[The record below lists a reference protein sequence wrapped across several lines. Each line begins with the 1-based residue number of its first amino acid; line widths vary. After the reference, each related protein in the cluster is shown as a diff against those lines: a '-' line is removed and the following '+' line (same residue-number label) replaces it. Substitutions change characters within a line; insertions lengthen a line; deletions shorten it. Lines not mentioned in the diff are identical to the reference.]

1 MAKTEILLELKRFEV
16 TNPGLLRPISQ
27 AFVRIIGRVS
37 LGVDMLDAF
46 LQDMR
51 TGARVLLKS
60 PGFTVV
66 AILSLA
72 LGIGANTAIFTIINA
87 VFLHPLPVE
96 EPSRLVELFTRDAKT
111 VQSNA
116 NFQLTPTS
124 LPNYEDFRDQNM
136 VFTGLAAAT
145 FPLPL
150 NWGGQAEPQ
159 LLNGDLVSA
168 NYFDVLGVK
177 AFRGRTFFPDEDEK
191 PGANAVLVMSYS
203 LWTQKFGA
211 NPNLIGQTITLNAT
225 PYTVIGVAPPNFK
238 GTISLAGPDL
248 VWLPVSMRD
257 SVLSGQFKAFEN
269 NRRFRWLSLIG
280 RLKPGVT
287 MQQAGAAMKTLM
299 AGLEKQYPRENQGRT
314 VEISLLTDSVLG
326 INNRQQFTLAGA
338 VLMSIVGLVL
348 LIACVNLA
356 NLLLAQAAKREK
368 EMSIRA
374 ALGAGRSRLVRQLL
388 TESTLLSLLGGAAGL
403 LVAYWGRELLWSFRP
418 PFLQQGSLDL
428 SFDARVLGFTAGAS
442 LLTGL
447 LFGIIPALRASH
459 PDLNATL
466 KVGGR
471 SGTLGWT
478 HNRLRSLLVISE
490 MALALVALV
499 GAGLF
504 LRSMQNAQKINPG
517 FETKNLFEFFF
528 DLGALRYDTA
538 HGQQFIRDAIERAKS
553 VPGVADA
560 AVSSGGVFGGGILG
574 TVFREGEQS
583 NPNDRGTLVGLD
595 DVAPGFFDTM
605 RIPLLRGRELN
616 EFDKEGG
623 TKVAIINEVM
633 AKLMWPGQDAIGKR
647 FYAFGTPEPFE
658 VVGVA
663 GNTVVL
669 QINQD
674 PQPTAYFPL
683 RQQYSPV
690 GALVVRTTGD
700 PQAILGT
707 VRGQVQQLDRNLAF
721 TNVNTIGELLDQG
734 LWAARMGAALLG
746 IFGFLALALAS
757 VGIYGVMAYSVSQ
770 RTNEIGIRMALGAR
784 PGQVLRLV
792 LKQGMRLALAG
803 AAAGVLIALL
813 LGRFVSGLLFG
824 VSGKDPLTIGGVAL
838 LLSAVAALACY
849 IPARRATRV
858 DPIVALRYE

>member
-1 MAKTEILLELKRFEV
+1 MFE
-16 TNPGLLRPISQ
+16 T
-27 AFVRIIGRVS
+27 FW
-37 LGVDMLDAF
+37 
-46 LQDMR
+46 QDLR

-87 VFLHPLPVE
+87 VFLHPLPLE
-96 EPSRLVELFTRDAKT
+96 EPSRLVEVFTRDAKT
-111 VQSNA
+111 VQTNA
-116 NFQLTPTS
+116 NFQLTPSS
-124 LPNYEDFRDQNM
+124 LPNYEDYRDQNT
-136 VFTGLAAAT
+136 VFSGFTAAT
-145 FPLPL
+145 NFALPL
-150 NWGGQAEPQ
+150 NWGGQTEPKQ
-159 LLNGDLVSA
+159 LNGYLVSA
-168 NYFDVLGVK
+168 NFFDVLGVR
-177 AFRGRTFFPDEDEK
+177 AFRGRTFFPDEDK
-191 PGANAVLVMSYS
+191 KSGANSVLVMSYS
-203 LWTQKFGA
+203 LWTRRFGA
-211 NPNLIGQTITLNAT
+211 DPNLVGQMITLNAT

-238 GTISLAGPDL
+238 GPLAIAPPDV
-248 VWLPVSMRD
+248 VWIPISMRD
-257 SVLSGQFKAFEN
+257 YVLSGPVKDFEN
-269 NRRFRWLSLIG
+269 NRRFRWLSMIG

-287 MQQAGAAMKTLM
+287 LRQAEAALKTI
-299 AGLEKQYPRENQGRT
+299 AAALEKQYPRENQGRT
-314 VEISLLTDSVLG
+314 VEVSLLTDSALG

-338 VLMSIVGLVL
+338 VLMSVVGLVL

-374 ALGAGRSRLVRQLL
+374 ALGAGRLRMVRQLL
-388 TESTLLSLLGGAAGL
+388 TESTLLSLLGGTAGL
-403 LVAYWGRELLWSFRP
+403 LVAYWGRGLLWSFRP
-418 PFLQQGSLDL
+418 PFLPEGSVDL
-428 SFDARVLGFTAGAS
+428 SFDARVLEFTAGAS

-447 LFGIIPALRASH
+447 LFGIIPALKASD
-459 PDLNATL
+459 PDLNAML
-466 KVGGR
+466 KTGGR
-471 SGTLGWT
+471 GGTVGWT

-517 FETKNLFEFFF
+517 FESKNLFQFFF
-528 DLGALRYDTA
+528 DLGALRYDEG

-560 AVSSGGVFGGGILG
+560 TVSSGGVFGGGILG

-583 NPNDRGTLVGLD
+583 NPNDRGTLVNLD
-595 DVAPGFFDTM
+595 DIAPSFFNTM
-605 RIPLLRGRELN
+605 RISLLRGRELN
-616 EFDKEGG
+616 DFDREGS

-633 AKLMWPGQDAIGKR
+633 ARLMWPGKDAIGKR
-647 FYAFGTPEPFE
+647 FYVFGTPDPFE

-674 PQPTAYFPL
+674 PQPAAYFAL
-683 RQQYSPV
+683 RQQYSAV
-690 GALVVRTTGD
+690 GGLLVRTTVN
-700 PQAILGT
+700 PEAVLGA
-707 VRGQVQQLDRNLAF
+707 VRSQVQQLDRNLAF
-721 TNVNTIGELLDQG
+721 TNANTIGQLLDQG

-792 LKQGMRLALAG
+792 LAQGMQLALVG
-803 AAAGVLIALL
+803 AVAGVFIALV

-824 VSGKDPLTIGGVAL
+824 VSGKDPLTFGGVAL
-838 LLSAVAALACY
+838 LLSGVAALACY
-849 IPARRATRV
+849 FPARRATRV